1 MTSDT
6 PKPRI
11 IDIALQAGLST
22 ATVDRVLNE
31 RPGVKAKTV
40 AKVNEAIRQL
50 NLASPRPQVIP
61 SIAVGMEIDVLIAGR
76 SGFANDLLA
85 KGLNSYAKRSGLLL
99 NFDYSAR
106 MNAEAL
112 ATGLRDCLK
121 RKSAGVVVQAV
132 EHPLV
137 REAIA
142 NLSNEGI
149 PVVAILTPLRDSG
162 VIGYVGLDNRAVGRT
177 AGLLMGRFSNVEGSV
192 ALFTGG
198 NIYRNHEEREIG
210 FRSVIRDEFRHLKLL
225 PDCLGYDDPDKIYM
239 LTKDIL
245 AQEKDL
251 TGLFNVGSGN
261 RGIERALL
269 ESGRAK
275 ETTYIAVNFTPL
287 TRQAL
292 VQGTIDAVLHQN
304 MNYTAKAALRA
315 IIDHSSGRT
324 ADFEPTYLEIITRE
338 NLKQAKSW
346 GMDFSK
352 S

>member
-1 MTSDT
+1 MAADSA
-6 PKPRI
+6 KPRI

-22 ATVDRVLNE
+22 ATVDRVVNG

-40 AKVNEAIRQL
+40 ARVNEAIRQL

-61 SIAVGMEIDVLIAGR
+61 SIAVGMEIDILIASH

-85 KGLNSYAKRSGLLL
+85 KGLSSFAKRSGLLL
-99 NFDYSAR
+99 NFIYSAR
-106 MNAEAL
+106 MNVQGL
-112 ATGLRDCLK
+112 VDGLRDCLK
-121 RKSAGVVVQAV
+121 RRSNGVVVQAV

-142 NLSNEGI
+142 DLTAAGV
-149 PVVAILTPLRDSG
+149 PVVAILTPLPDSG
-162 VIGYVGLDNRAVGRT
+162 VIGYVGMDNRAVGRT
-177 AGLLMGRFSNVEGSV
+177 AGLLMGRFANKAGSV

-210 FRSVIRDEFRHLKLL
+210 FRSIVRDEFPELRLL
-225 PDCLGYDDPDKIYM
+225 PDCLGYDDPDKIYL
-239 LTKDIL
+239 LTKKLL
-245 AQEKDL
+245 AEQSEL
-251 TGLFNVGSGN
+251 VGLFNVGSGN

-275 ETTYIAVNFTPL
+275 EIVYIAVNFTPL

-304 MNYTAKAALRA
+304 MNYTANSALRA
-315 IIDHSSGRT
+315 IIDFSSGRKLS
-324 ADFEPTYLEIITRE
+324 FEPTYLRPQY
-338 NLKQAKSW
+338 KAY
-346 GMDFSK
+346 FPV
-352 S
+352 